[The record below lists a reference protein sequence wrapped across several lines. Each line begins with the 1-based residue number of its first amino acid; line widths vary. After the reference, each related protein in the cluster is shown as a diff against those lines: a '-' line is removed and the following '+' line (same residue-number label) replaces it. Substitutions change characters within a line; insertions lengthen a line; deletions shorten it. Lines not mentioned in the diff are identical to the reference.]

1 MNTFKLLSMMT
12 LTVVASYAQANNY
25 IDEGSAALILNKNL
39 GFNVKGFNYD
49 QKQFPCDI
57 DKVLIEKI
65 VEKAKNDKLIVKT
78 SGDSKVINKATIPV
92 LAIDIDGLSLGDKGP
107 KYGKNVDTALP
118 SVKATV
124 ALIDK
129 NSAEGFVTA
138 KHSCAI
144 ATISEV
150 TPAAGS
156 SVLDL
161 GGFGV
166 TVCSATHKCL
176 NDLSSDIIDWVKP
189 QLP

>member
-1 MNTFKLLSMMT
+1 MKTFKLLSMAT
-12 LTVVASYAQANNY
+12 LTLVASYVQANE
-25 IDEGSAALILNKNL
+25 DVGGGSASLILNKNL

-57 DKVLIEKI
+57 DKVLIDKI
-65 VEKAKNDKLIVKT
+65 VEKAKKDKITIIT
-78 SGDSKVINKATIPV
+78 SGNSKVINKATIPV

-107 KYGKNVDTALP
+107 KYGKNIDTALP

-129 NSAEGFVTA
+129 KSAEGFVTA

-144 ATISEV
+144 ATLNEV

-156 SVLDL
+156 NVLDL